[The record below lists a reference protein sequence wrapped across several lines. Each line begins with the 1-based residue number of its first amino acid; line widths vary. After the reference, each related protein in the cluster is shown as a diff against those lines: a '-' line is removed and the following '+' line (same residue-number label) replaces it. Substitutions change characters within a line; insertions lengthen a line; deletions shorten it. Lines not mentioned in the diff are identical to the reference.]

1 MTVSVKGGGQ
11 GEQTP
16 PNPPA
21 TTPKNAEPNPPATS
35 GTDQPS
41 NVIESAQQDN
51 EPAEES
57 ELLLPSGEPI
67 FPVAELTKLDEMI
80 NRQRWVVPVLPK
92 GELEVL
98 LEAAIK
104 LCKAG
109 MCYFVLLD
117 IFVGGLNL

>member
-21 TTPKNAEPNPPATS
+21 TTTPKNAEPNAPATS
-35 GTDQPS
+35 AEEQPS
-41 NVIESAQQDN
+41 NDNEQAQQDN
-51 EPAEES
+51 ETS
-57 ELLLPSGEPI
+57 ENSDLLLPSGEPV
-67 FPVAELTKLDEMI
+67 FPVAELAKLDEMI

-98 LEAAIK
+98 LEASIK

-109 MCYFVLLD
+109 MYVLMFL
-117 IFVGGLNL
+117 F